1 MAKNKR
7 KVEVVVLSDIHLGT
21 IGCRAEEL
29 LKYLNSIQPKK
40 LILNGDIVDIWQFK
54 KRYWPKSHMR
64 IIKHI
69 TSLLSKGVPVYYVTG
84 NHDELLRKFE
94 GFTLG
99 GLHIVNKLILNLNG
113 KKAWVFH
120 GDVFDVTMQ
129 YAKWL
134 TKLGSIGYDLLIM
147 INAAVNYFVKLMG
160 REKVSLSRKIKNS
173 VKSAVK
179 YINSF
184 EQIAADI
191 AIDKGYD
198 YVVCGHIHHPEYK
211 EMSSKNGST
220 KYLNS
225 GDWIE
230 SLSALEYN
238 KGEWSIYEYN
248 QDQQA
253 KVLEPDLESYKLD
266 DNEKIFKEMLV
277 DFMSMSGKTMTA
289 S

>member
-21 IGCRAEEL
+21 IGCRADEL
-29 LKYLNSIQPKK
+29 LKYLNSIQPQK

-99 GLHIVNKLILNLNG
+99 KLQIVNKLILNLNG

-147 INAAVNYFVKLMG
+147 INSMVNYFANLMG

-179 YINSF
+179 YINNF
-184 EQIAADI
+184 EQTAAEI

-211 EMSSKNGST
+211 EITSKNGSVM
-220 KYLNS
+220 YLNS

-230 SLSALEYN
+230 SLSALEYH
-238 KGEWSIYEYN
+238 KGEWSIYEYHK
-248 QDQQA
+248 DQNA
-253 KVLEPDLESYKLD
+253 KVMELDLESYQLD
-266 DNEKIFKEMLV
+266 DSNKIFKELLV
-277 DFMSMSGKTMTA
+277 EFTSGEKIAA

>member
-21 IGCRAEEL
+21 IGCRADEL

-99 GLHIVNKLILNLNG
+99 KLQIVNKLILNLNG

-147 INAAVNYFVKLMG
+147 INSMVNYFANLMG

-179 YINSF
+179 YINNF
-184 EQIAADI
+184 EQTAAEI

-211 EMSSKNGST
+211 EITSKNGST
-220 KYLNS
+220 MYLNS

-230 SLSALEYN
+230 SLSALEYH
-238 KGEWSIYEYN
+238 KGEWSIYEYHK
-248 QDQQA
+248 DQNA
-253 KVLEPDLESYKLD
+253 KVMELDLESYQLD
-266 DNEKIFKEMLV
+266 DSNKIFKELLV
-277 DFMSMSGKTMTA
+277 EFTSGEKIAA

>member
-1 MAKNKR
+1 MPKNKR
-7 KVEVVVLSDIHLGT
+7 EVEVLVLSDIHLGT

-29 LKYLNSIQPKK
+29 LKYLSSIQPKMV
-40 LILNGDIVDIWQFK
+40 ILNGDIVDIWQFS

-64 IIKHI
+64 IIKHF
-69 TSLLSKGVPVYYVTG
+69 TSFLSKGIPVHYVTG

-99 GLHIVNKLILNLNG
+99 GLSIVNKIVLNLDG
-113 KKAWVFH
+113 KKAWIFH

-134 TKLGSIGYDLLIM
+134 TKLGSIGYDLLIL
-147 INAAVNYFVKLMG
+147 INSAVNFFAKMLG
-160 REKVSLSRKIKNS
+160 QEKVSLSKKIKNS

-184 EQIAADI
+184 EQTAADI
-191 AIDKGYD
+191 AIAKGYD
-198 YVVCGHIHHPEYK
+198 YVVCGHIHHPEMK
-211 EMSSKNGST
+211 EVSNKDGATM
-220 KYLNS
+220 YLNS

-230 SLSALEYN
+230 SLSALEYHQG
-238 KGEWSIYEYN
+238 KWSIYEYN
-248 QDQQA
+248 EDQKA
-253 KVLEPDLESYKLD
+253 KDIVPDLESYKID
-266 DNEKIFKEMLV
+266 DYDKIFKEMLGEFRS
-277 DFMSMSGKTMTA
+277 DNQIIA

>member
-21 IGCRAEEL
+21 IGCRADEL

-99 GLHIVNKLILNLNG
+99 KLQIVNKLILNLNG

-147 INAAVNYFVKLMG
+147 INSVVNYFAKLMG

-184 EQIAADI
+184 EQTAAEI
-191 AIDKGYD
+191 AINKGYD

-211 EMSSKNGST
+211 EITSKNGST
-220 KYLNS
+220 IYLNS

-230 SLSALEYN
+230 SLSALEYH

-248 QDQQA
+248 KDQNA
-253 KVLEPDLESYKLD
+253 KVMELDLESYQLD
-266 DNEKIFKEMLV
+266 DSNKIFKELLV
-277 DFMSMSGKTMTA
+277 EFTSGEKNAA

>member
-1 MAKNKR
+1 
-7 KVEVVVLSDIHLGT
+7 
-21 IGCRAEEL
+21 
-29 LKYLNSIQPKK
+29 
-40 LILNGDIVDIWQFK
+40 
-54 KRYWPKSHMR
+54 
-64 IIKHI
+64 
-69 TSLLSKGVPVYYVTG
+69 VYYVTG

-99 GLHIVNKLILNLNG
+99 KLQIVNKLILNLNG

-147 INAAVNYFVKLMG
+147 INSMVNYFAKLMG

-184 EQIAADI
+184 EQTAADI

-211 EMSSKNGST
+211 KIVSKNGST
-220 KYLNS
+220 LYLNS

-238 KGEWSIYEYN
+238 KGEWSVYEYN
-248 QDQQA
+248 KDQQA
-253 KVLEPDLESYKLD
+253 RSVEPDLESYRLD

-277 DFMSMSGKTMTA
+277 DFMSLPEKRISAT
-289 S
+289 

>member
-21 IGCRAEEL
+21 IGCRADEL

-99 GLHIVNKLILNLNG
+99 KLQIVNKLVLNLNG

-147 INAAVNYFVKLMG
+147 INSVVNYFAKLMG

-184 EQIAADI
+184 EQTAADI

-198 YVVCGHIHHPEYK
+198 YVICGHIHHPEYK
-211 EMSSKNGST
+211 EITSKNGST
-220 KYLNS
+220 VYLNS

-248 QDQQA
+248 QDQNA
-253 KVLEPDLESYKLD
+253 KAMELDLESYKLD
-266 DNEKIFKEMLV
+266 DNNKIFKELLV
-277 DFMSMSGKTMTA
+277 EFMSGKTIAA

>member
-147 INAAVNYFVKLMG
+147 INAAVNYFAKVMG

-211 EMSSKNGST
+211 EISSKNGST

>member
-1 MAKNKR
+1 MTKNKR
-7 KVEVVVLSDIHLGT
+7 EVDVVVLSDIHLGT
-21 IGCRAEEL
+21 IGCRADEL

-40 LILNGDIVDIWQFK
+40 LILNGDIVDIWQFS

-64 IIKHI
+64 IIKHF

-99 GLHIVNKLILNLNG
+99 GLNIVNKLILNLNG
-113 KKAWVFH
+113 KKAWIFH

-134 TKLGSIGYDLLIM
+134 TRLGSIGYDLLIM
-147 INAAVNYFVKLMG
+147 INSLVNYFARLLG
-160 REKVSLSRKIKNS
+160 REKVSLSKKIKNS

-184 EQIAADI
+184 EQVAADI
-191 AIDKGYD
+191 AITKGYD
-198 YVVCGHIHHPEYK
+198 YVVCGHIHHPEFK
-211 EMSSKNGST
+211 EISNKNGST
-220 KYLNS
+220 NYLNS
-225 GDWIE
+225 GDWVE
-230 SLSALEYN
+230 SLSALEYHDG
-238 KGEWSIYEYN
+238 KWSIYEYN
-248 QDQQA
+248 EDQKA
-253 KVLEPDLESYKLD
+253 KTLVPDLESYRLD

-277 DFMSMSGKTMTA
+277 EFMSVKTITA

>member
-1 MAKNKR
+1 MTKNKR

-21 IGCRAEEL
+21 IGCRADEL
-29 LKYLNSIQPKK
+29 LKYLNSIQPEK

-99 GLHIVNKLILNLNG
+99 KLQIVNKLILNLNG
-113 KKAWVFH
+113 KKVWVFH

-129 YAKWL
+129 YVKWL

-147 INAAVNYFVKLMG
+147 INSVVNYFAKLMG

-184 EQIAADI
+184 EQTAAEI

-198 YVVCGHIHHPEYK
+198 YVVCGHIHHPEFK
-211 EMSSKNGST
+211 EIKSKNGST
-220 KYLNS
+220 CYLNS

-230 SLSALEYN
+230 SLSALEYH
-238 KGEWSIYEYN
+238 KGEWSIYEYHKDLN
-248 QDQQA
+248 A
-253 KVLEPDLESYKLD
+253 KSLEPDLESYKLE
-266 DNEKIFKEMLV
+266 DNEKIFKQMLV
-277 DFMSMSGKTMTA
+277 DFTSMSGKTI
-289 S
+289 SVS

>member
-21 IGCRAEEL
+21 IGCRADEL

-99 GLHIVNKLILNLNG
+99 KLQIVNKLILNLNG

-147 INAAVNYFVKLMG
+147 INSMVNYFANLMG

-179 YINSF
+179 YINNF
-184 EQIAADI
+184 EQTAAEI

-198 YVVCGHIHHPEYK
+198 YVVCGHIHYPEYK
-211 EMSSKNGST
+211 EITSKNGST
-220 KYLNS
+220 MYLNS

-230 SLSALEYN
+230 SLSALEYH
-238 KGEWSIYEYN
+238 KGEWSIYEYHK
-248 QDQQA
+248 DQNA
-253 KVLEPDLESYKLD
+253 KVMELDLESYQLD
-266 DNEKIFKEMLV
+266 DSNKIFKELLV
-277 DFMSMSGKTMTA
+277 EFTSGEKTAA

>member
-211 EMSSKNGST
+211 EISSKNGST

>member
-1 MAKNKR
+1 MPKNKR
-7 KVEVVVLSDIHLGT
+7 EVDVLVLSDIHLGT
-21 IGCRAEEL
+21 MGCRAEEL

-40 LILNGDIVDIWQFK
+40 VILNGDIVDIWQFS
-54 KRYWPKSHMR
+54 KRFWPKSHMR
-64 IIKHI
+64 IIKHF

-99 GLHIVNKLILNLNG
+99 GLSIVNKIVLNLNG

-134 TKLGSIGYDLLIM
+134 TKLGSIGYDMLIL
-147 INAAVNYFVKLMG
+147 INSLVNFFAKMLG
-160 REKVSLSRKIKNS
+160 KEKVSLSKKIKNS

-179 YINSF
+179 FINSF
-184 EQIAADI
+184 EQTAADI
-191 AIDKGYD
+191 AISKGYE
-198 YVVCGHIHHPEYK
+198 YVVCGHIHHPEMK
-211 EMSSKNGST
+211 ELSNKDGST
-220 KYLNS
+220 HYLNS

-230 SLSALEYN
+230 SLSALEYH
-238 KGEWSIYEYN
+238 KGSWSIYQYHE
-248 QDQQA
+248 DQKA
-253 KVLEPDLESYKLD
+253 KEIEPDMENYQLD
-266 DNEKIFKEMLV
+266 DYDKIFKELLGE
-277 DFMSMSGKTMTA
+277 FRTENHATA

>member
-21 IGCRAEEL
+21 IGCRADEL

-99 GLHIVNKLILNLNG
+99 KLQIVNKLILNLNG

-147 INAAVNYFVKLMG
+147 INSVVNYFAMLMG

-184 EQIAADI
+184 EQTAAEI
-191 AIDKGYD
+191 AINKGYD

-211 EMSSKNGST
+211 EITSKNGST
-220 KYLNS
+220 IYLNS

-230 SLSALEYN
+230 SLSALEYH

-248 QDQQA
+248 KDQNA
-253 KVLEPDLESYKLD
+253 KVMELDLESYQLD
-266 DNEKIFKEMLV
+266 DSNKIFKELLV
-277 DFMSMSGKTMTA
+277 EFTSGEKNAA